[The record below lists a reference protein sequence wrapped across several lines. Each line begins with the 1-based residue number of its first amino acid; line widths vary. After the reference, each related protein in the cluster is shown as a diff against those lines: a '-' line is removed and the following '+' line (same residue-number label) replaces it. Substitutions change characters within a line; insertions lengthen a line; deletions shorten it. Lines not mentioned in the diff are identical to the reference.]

1 MYSTLNEYGRPG
13 RRYSGLGEK
22 KVYTGLQYKDVYVG
36 IISSVEGQIYDG
48 IGEGFDRQSKMFQW
62 NYEPLIDG
70 CRIKTSNENGE
81 LVLEWPPAWM
91 PIGHHGEIG
100 LQLLAKCINSI
111 ARIERDDSGWQKSDD
126 LKYEYL
132 DGATGRDVRVITNV
146 FKKLADAEDENE
158 PWSEDKAEAVRQR
171 EEDRKAAEEETKR
184 KADEEEAQK
193 AFEKDQR
200 INNAIDS
207 TEPDSKDEQ
216 RAKDAARRAEYQR
229 HTNKRISFM
238 PAFYRLWQI
247 QDAKITDEAKRKRR
261 VVAFYNEAQKHE
273 MSSTDDI
280 RWRNDIY
287 HIFKNN

>member
-1 MYSTLNEYGRPG
+1 MYSILNEYGRPG
-13 RRYSGLGEK
+13 RRYPGLGEK

-62 NYEPLIDG
+62 NYAPLIDD

-100 LQLLAKCINSI
+100 LNLLARCINSI
-111 ARIERDDSGWQKSDD
+111 AHIERDDSGSKKSDD
-126 LKYEYL
+126 LKYDYL

-146 FKKLADAEDENE
+146 LKKLADTEDENE

-171 EEDRKAAEEETKR
+171 EEDRKAAEEEAKR

-200 INNAIDS
+200 INDAIDD
-207 TEPDSKDEQ
+207 TVPDIKDKQ
-216 RAKDAARRAEYQR
+216 RAKDAAMKAAHQNRM
-229 HTNKRISFM
+229 SFM
-238 PAFYRLWQI
+238 SAFYDLWKAQN
-247 QDAKITDEAKRKRR
+247 ARITDEAKRKRR

-280 RWRNDIY
+280 KWRNDIY
-287 HIFKNN
+287 HIFKN

>member
-13 RRYSGLGEK
+13 RRYQGPGER

-36 IISSVEGQIYDG
+36 IISSVE
-48 IGEGFDRQSKMFQW
+48 
-62 NYEPLIDG
+62 
-70 CRIKTSNENGE
+70 
-81 LVLEWPPAWM
+81 
-91 PIGHHGEIG
+91 
-100 LQLLAKCINSI
+100 
-111 ARIERDDSGWQKSDD
+111 
-126 LKYEYL
+126 
-132 DGATGRDVRVITNV
+132 
-146 FKKLADAEDENE
+146 
-158 PWSEDKAEAVRQR
+158 
-171 EEDRKAAEEETKR
+171 EETKR
-184 KADEEEAQK
+184 KADEEEEAQK

-216 RAKDAARRAEYQR
+216 RAKDAARRAEYQC

-261 VVAFYNEAQKHE
+261 VIAFYNEAQKHE

-287 HIFKNN
+287 HVFKN